1 MNNNKLLL
9 ISLVFYPDEV
19 AVANLFTSLSTVLV
33 SQGYDME
40 VWCAQP
46 SYTSTA
52 KQPKTLIYKGIRINY
67 LKSTSFRKD
76 NFAGRIVNVFTFSFI
91 VALRLLFSASRTQVI
106 SHTTPPFLAII
117 ISLICKIKK
126 RPFVY
131 VLMDVFPDGL
141 IRLKKV
147 SHRNVFIKIWY
158 TWHLAALK
166 RCAKIVVIGRDMLK
180 WIKEIYPED
189 SGKISYIPVWQDEDV
204 IRPMDFKSNPFV
216 VKNQLGDE
224 FVVQYSG
231 NMGLWNEMETIGKVI
246 NSKPDKIKFV
256 IIGSGIRRNE
266 LLNTIKSGSA
276 NVVYFQFQSNADYAQ
291 SVAAC
296 HVGLVSLRDGLEGIA
311 VPSKIIGIMAAG
323 IPVIALVPAQSEIA
337 YIVREENC
345 GYIIHPSDSEGLLN
359 AIIKLRSD
367 ENLRAKFGKNGRDA
381 FLKKYTTRIIA
392 RSYESILKG

>member
-1 MNNNKLLL
+1 
-9 ISLVFYPDEV
+9 
-19 AVANLFTSLSTVLV
+19 
-33 SQGYDME
+33 
-40 VWCAQP
+40 
-46 SYTSTA
+46 
-52 KQPKTLIYKGIRINY
+52 
-67 LKSTSFRKD
+67 
-76 NFAGRIVNVFTFSFI
+76 
-91 VALRLLFSASRTQVI
+91 
-106 SHTTPPFLAII
+106 
-117 ISLICKIKK
+117 
-126 RPFVY
+126 
-131 VLMDVFPDGL
+131 
-141 IRLKKV
+141 
-147 SHRNVFIKIWY
+147 
-158 TWHLAALK
+158 
-166 RCAKIVVIGRDMLK
+166 
-180 WIKEIYPED
+180 
-189 SGKISYIPVWQDEDV
+189 
-204 IRPMDFKSNPFV
+204 
-216 VKNQLGDE
+216 
-224 FVVQYSG
+224 
-231 NMGLWNEMETIGKVI
+231 MGLWNEMETIGKVI